1 MRKTFAQNNAQFQS
15 SSGTTIFIVQNFK
28 MNRKTLS
35 LIKFLKTYSTIIFVQ
50 KKFFR
55 HKRHTFDNLSNI
67 IFSLRNFEMKN
78 RRDRER

>member
-1 MRKTFAQNNAQFQS
+1 MKKTFAQNNAQFQNN
-15 SSGTTIFIVQNFK
+15 VQNFK

-35 LIKFLKTYSTIIFVQ
+35 LIKFLKTHSTIIFVQ